1 MPTLADI
8 YSAADSFKR
17 RLSDA
22 AMNPGASLQQMLG
35 YANDRARVLNEMTSA
50 AAQEKDL
57 YGPATQAL
65 GQKLADSYNPAGMT
79 VYHGSPHIFERFD
92 LGKIGSGE
100 GAQAYGRGLYFAE
113 NPKVAES
120 YKYVHGGGISSPDV
134 VEYLGH
140 EISNLSGTGRAAL
153 RPVGAADPGMSVG
166 TRGLPT
172 GGTDTSISNFGV
184 GATPAKLKNAF
195 PDFSNDQI
203 SALQALITYR
213 DPATAAQKLM
223 SKGKKDAAQ
232 IALDTGDQFK
242 ITKLSDPNAAL
253 YKVDLPDTHVRR
265 MLDWDSPLKNQP
277 KQVRE
282 LAKSLGMDMNDL
294 GGDLVARVGKGE
306 EGKRI
311 LEKAGIRGIKYFD
324 QMSRGEQTGTRN
336 FVVFNPEHLT
346 ILERN
351 AEKLK

>member
-65 GQKLADSYNPAGMT
+65 GQKLAEAYNPVGMT
-79 VYHGSPHIFERFD
+79 VYHGSPHLFEKFD
-92 LGKIGSGE
+92 LNKIGTGE
-100 GAQAYGRGLYFAE
+100 GAQAYGRGLYMAE
-113 NPKVAES
+113 APQVAKEYQEKLS
-120 YKYVHGGGISSPDV
+120 STGGAKRILSSASGDIDAAITEAQRKIKHYEDLIANGGGGMPEKAQHFLQMSQK
-134 VEYLGH
+134 
-140 EISNLSGTGRAAL
+140 NLEDLNAIKQ
-153 RPVGAADPGMSVG
+153 
-166 TRGLPT
+166 GLPERT
-172 GGTDTSISNFGV
+172 G
-184 GATPAKLKNAF
+184 AF
-195 PDFSNDQI
+195 
-203 SALQALITYR
+203 
-213 DPATAAQKLM
+213 
-223 SKGKKDAAQ
+223 
-232 IALDTGDQFK
+232 
-242 ITKLSDPNAAL
+242 

-265 MLDWDSPLKNQP
+265 MLDWDAPLKDQP
-277 KQVRE
+277 KQVRQ
-282 LAKSLGMDMNDL
+282 LAKSLGMDLNDL
-294 GGDLVARVGKGE
+294 GGDLLAKVGKGE
-306 EGKRI
+306 EGKKI
-311 LEKAGIRGIKYFD
+311 LEDAGIRGIRYLDEK
-324 QMSRGEQTGTRN
+324 SRFSPYQVEILHKGKPYATSEYATKEQALRYAKEKEAEGFQTKHRMVGTRN

>member
-22 AMNPGASLQQMLG
+22 AMNPGATLQQMLG

-57 YGPATQAL
+57 YGPATQRL
-65 GQKLADSYNPAGMT
+65 GQKLADAYNPAGMV
-79 VYHGSPHIFERFD
+79 VYHGSPHLFEKFD
-92 LGKIGSGE
+92 LSKMGTGE
-100 GAQAYGRGLYFAE
+100 GQQVYGKGLYMAE
-113 NPKVAES
+113 NPDVAR
-120 YKYVHGGGISSPDV
+120 KYAVDV
-134 VEYLGH
+134 ASKDPKNVFAKRSNVNQDAINYFEAMLRGEVPRDVKNNVEVSDDY
-140 EISNLSGTGRAAL
+140 IKS
-153 RPVGAADPGMSVG
+153 
-166 TRGLPT
+166 
-172 GGTDTSISNFGV
+172 
-184 GATPAKLKNAF
+184 
-195 PDFSNDQI
+195 QI
-203 SALQALITYR
+203 SQLQKQL
-213 DPATAAQKLM
+213 P
-223 SKGKKDAAQ
+223 S
-232 IALDTGDQFK
+232 F
-242 ITKLSDPNAAL
+242 

-265 MLDWDSPLKNQP
+265 MLDFDAPLKNQP

-306 EGKRI
+306 EGKQI

-324 QMSRGEQTGTRN
+324 QMSRGDQTGTRN